1 MIHVSF
7 VCGHARCSVRTTGT
21 TWHVSPSAESL
32 NMQTVRG
39 GPSSG
44 NFTENNR

>member
-7 VCGHARCSVRTTGT
+7 VCGHERCNARITGT
-21 TWHVSPSAESL
+21 TWHVSPSDESL

-44 NFTENNR
+44 NFTESIR